1 MFKKYTS
8 VLLLCL
14 FALLTQVL
22 AAQTYCLRYNL
33 AKSNNSTAEFT
44 VSLKATGTTFGLGAS
59 NLQFK
64 YNLKALSNPTLVSN
78 ALTKAAAYNDISLT
92 QPQALNLDNG
102 SDGLLSINF
111 DFAGNSGTGLPI
123 GLIGTDIAVLRFQII
138 DSSLTPNFRFYEN
151 GTAGTVV
158 FNDNTVNPVLLA
170 STGNCEIYN
179 SRIPILNIKAAATPI
194 GAFISIYD
202 RPSVTINWTTSFEKT
217 GSYFIVE
224 RSFSGQPFVPI
235 GSYLFATYTFVD
247 LNPLKGTNKYR
258 VKQVDASG
266 IESTSREV
274 EVTLEKDAA
283 ISVYPSVIT
292 ELNGFLTLDVPRS
305 SALDRQD
312 YRIFNSYGREFLKGK
327 TAERLDINVGQLPNG
342 TYFLKV
348 GDDQTKFFRQ

>member
-8 VLLLCL
+8 VLLLCFL
-14 FALLTQVL
+14 AILTQAL
-22 AAQTYCLRYNL
+22 TAQTYCLRYNL

-64 YNLKALSNPTLVSN
+64 YNLKALSNPTIVSS
-78 ALTKAAAYNDISLT
+78 ALDKAGVYNGISLT
-92 QPQALNLDNG
+92 QPQPLNLDNTN
-102 SDGLLSINF
+102 DGLLSINF
-111 DFAGNSGTGLPI
+111 DYSGNTGTGLPI
-123 GLIGTDIAVLRFQII
+123 GLIGTDIAILRFQIK
-138 DSSLTPNFRFYEN
+138 DSSLTPNFRTYED

-158 FNDNTVNPVLLA
+158 YNDNVTAPTLVT
-170 STGNCEIYN
+170 STGTCEGYN
-179 SRIPILNIKAAATPI
+179 TRIPIVNVKAFSTPI

-217 GSYFIVE
+217 GSYFIIE
-224 RSFSGQPFVPI
+224 RSFSGQPFTPI
-235 GSYLFATYTFVD
+235 GSYLLATYTFID
-247 LNPLKGTNKYR
+247 LNPLKGTNRYR

-266 IESTSREV
+266 IESSSREV
-274 EVTLEKDAA
+274 EVTLEKDAS

-305 SALDRQD
+305 SELNRQE
-312 YRIFNSYGREFLKGK
+312 YHVFNSTGRELLMGK

-342 TYFLKV
+342 TYLLKV
-348 GDDQTKFFRQ
+348 GDDQVKFFRQ